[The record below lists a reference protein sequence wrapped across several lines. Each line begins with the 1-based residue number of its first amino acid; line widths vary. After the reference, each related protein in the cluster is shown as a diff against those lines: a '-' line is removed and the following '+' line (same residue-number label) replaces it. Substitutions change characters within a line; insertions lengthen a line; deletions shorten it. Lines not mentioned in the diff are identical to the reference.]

1 MGKTDLILVTKEQE
15 RALRIYNA
23 ILHKTIKLIERYPDA
38 EIIIKINP
46 SKKRKS

>member
-1 MGKTDLILVTKEQE
+1 MAKTDIILMTEEQE

-38 EIIIKINP
+38 EMTIKIKP
-46 SKKRKS
+46 KKQRS